1 MQVAT
6 ISSKR
11 QITLPKDLL
20 VSFGIKPGAHVILQS
35 QKEGVLVQPLRKS
48 IVEEVAGS
56 LASYIP
62 SSKRNL
68 PFSKIMEETRKK
80 TAKKLVSSL

>member
-20 VSFGIKPGAHVILQS
+20 LSFGIKPGAQVLLHT
-35 QKEGVLVQPLRKS
+35 QKEGVLVQPLKKS

-56 LASYIP
+56 LSSYIP
-62 SSKRNL
+62 SSKRNV
-68 PFSKIMEETRKK
+68 PFPRIMEETRKK
-80 TAKKLVSSL
+80 TAMKLVGSL